1 MNIFDQYLDKIKNIL
16 LDLSKNGNI
25 VLPEK
30 MDGITAEIPPA
41 KFNSDIST
49 NVAMVLSKANK
60 KSPLD
65 LAKILVE
72 SIKKNDERNSS
83 NQTSNKKETFL
94 NPADIYLRKL
104 NREEKKKANNYNK
117 GEYLGDVST
126 GSAYVN
132 ILCRDFEYVD
142 GDRVRISVNDS
153 IIIYNLFLES
163 KFAGFKLPL
172 TKGFNKVDFT
182 ALNQGSSGPNTA
194 ELRVF
199 DDSNQLISSNQWNLS
214 TGATAT
220 FIVVKK

>member
-1 MNIFDQYLDKIKNIL
+1 MRETFLHSILFLLCFSLGFCQTENSKRKIELIPPSSSSLKKI
-16 LDLSKNGNI
+16 DIGSKNPNY
-25 VLPEK
+25 
-30 MDGITAEIPPA
+30 
-41 KFNSDIST
+41 F
-49 NVAMVLSKANK
+49 
-60 KSPLD
+60 
-65 LAKILVE
+65 
-72 SIKKNDERNSS
+72 SIKKNDDRNSS
-83 NQTSNKKETFL
+83 NQTSNQKETFL
-94 NPADIYLRKL
+94 NPADIYLKKL
-104 NREEKKKANNYNK
+104 KKEEKKKLNNYNK

>member
-1 MNIFDQYLDKIKNIL
+1 MRETFLHSILFLLCFSLGFCQTENSERKIELIPPSSSSLKKLDIG
-16 LDLSKNGNI
+16 SKNPNY
-25 VLPEK
+25 
-30 MDGITAEIPPA
+30 
-41 KFNSDIST
+41 F
-49 NVAMVLSKANK
+49 
-60 KSPLD
+60 
-65 LAKILVE
+65 
-72 SIKKNDERNSS
+72 SIKKNDDRNSS
-83 NQTSNKKETFL
+83 NQTLNQKETFL
-94 NPADIYLRKL
+94 NPADIYLKKL
-104 NREEKKKANNYNK
+104 NREEKKKPNNYNK

-126 GSAYVN
+126 GSTYVN